1 MRRRTEGVK
10 DVLPGEAGGWA
21 LGSLGAAANTV
32 TVPRRTTWALIVAGP
47 VLGVLSMVSRPAPV
61 APVRQEQPAAVGQ
74 STGPGGFAE
83 LFVSAYLAA
92 GEGTEDSLAPFLPT
106 ARDVTL
112 RAAPGAQRAQE
123 LAAVKVRE
131 VVAAALDMNQ

>member
-1 MRRRTEGVK
+1 M
-10 DVLPGEAGGWA
+10 
-21 LGSLGAAANTV
+21 
-32 TVPRRTTWALIVAGP
+32 
-47 VLGVLSMVSRPAPV
+47 
-61 APVRQEQPAAVGQ
+61 APVRQGQPAAVGQ